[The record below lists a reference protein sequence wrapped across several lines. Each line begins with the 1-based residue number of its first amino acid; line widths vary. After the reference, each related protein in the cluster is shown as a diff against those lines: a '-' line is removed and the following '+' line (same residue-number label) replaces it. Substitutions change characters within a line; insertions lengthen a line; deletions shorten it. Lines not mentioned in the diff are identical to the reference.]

1 MNKILVKFNDNL
13 YFQKRKY
20 MEDSVK
26 QDKIQDLK
34 ELLGRGRAKQGM
46 SLGNLNEGELEIGQ
60 VSGLIEKIMPA
71 ADVVQEILKEYR
83 AALRDQRTEK
93 YTF

>member
-34 ELLGRGRAKQGM
+34 ELLGCDIVLRKDGY
-46 SLGNLNEGELEIGQ
+46 LLYCELIPEAEI
-60 VSGLIEKIMPA
+60 VE
-71 ADVVQEILKEYR
+71 
-83 AALRDQRTEK
+83 
-93 YTF
+93 